1 MPPINLKV
9 FQLTNFINYFYQV
22 NPSEN
27 LPQQICDL
35 CIVQLN
41 VSYNFKR
48 LALKNDF
55 QIRNYM
61 LENGINL
68 TKDDDHIETTTA
80 LEIHQ
85 IQHNVIRTNR
95 YRSMVHPEIRRNST
109 QSSVSGTSTMIINNQ
124 NDMNGNAGNN
134 FVTPR
139 PMVRPI
145 QIKIEPVDEEVK
157 EASPVTTTSSPS
169 IASELASVVTINSS
183 NAPTVYRPPP
193 MIVIN
198 GIVNNDSFSKTS
210 IAAPLS
216 VKLGRHKSNISK
228 PADKQ
233 IEISQNSRV
242 IKKKN
247 EVQNVKKLRNVV
259 KVVEAKHRADEKRMS
274 PRKHQ
279 ELKNQK
285 AKAKAIKFKIVDKAR
300 KGDSKSTKQANVLK
314 KPRGRPPKSQNNSKQ
329 QKGKEKS

>member
-1 MPPINLKV
+1 
-9 FQLTNFINYFYQV
+9 
-22 NPSEN
+22 
-27 LPQQICDL
+27 
-35 CIVQLN
+35 
-41 VSYNFKR
+41 
-48 LALKNDF
+48 
-55 QIRNYM
+55 M

-68 TKDDDHIETTTA
+68 TKEDDHIETTTA

-95 YRSMVHPEIRRNST
+95 YRPMVQPEIRRNST

-124 NDMNGNAGNN
+124 NDTNGNAGNN

-145 QIKIEPVDEEVK
+145 QIKIEPVQDEEVK

-169 IASELASVVTINSS
+169 SASELASVVTINSS
-183 NAPTVYRPPP
+183 NAPIEYRPPP

-233 IEISQNSRV
+233 IEISQKSRV

-247 EVQNVKKLRNVV
+247 EVQNVRKLRSVI
-259 KVVEAKHRADEKRMS
+259 KVAEAKRSADEKRES
-274 PRKHQ
+274 PRNHQ
-279 ELKNQK
+279 ELKDNK
-285 AKAKAIKFKIVDKAR
+285 AKAKAAKLKIVNKAR
-300 KGDSKSTKQANVLK
+300 KGDSKSTKKAIVQQR
-314 KPRGRPPKSQNNSKQ
+314 PRGRPPKNSFKNNKQ
-329 QKGKEKS
+329 QKGKGKS